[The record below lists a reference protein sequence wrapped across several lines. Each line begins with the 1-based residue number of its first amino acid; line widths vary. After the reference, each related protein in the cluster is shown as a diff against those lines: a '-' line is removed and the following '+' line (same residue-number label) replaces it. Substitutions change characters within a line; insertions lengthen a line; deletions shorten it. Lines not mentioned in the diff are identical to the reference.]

1 MKSEFVLKPE
11 QVINRELSWLE
22 FNQRV
27 LDEAVSP
34 FNPVFEQMKFLAIS
48 QSNLDE
54 FFMIRV
60 GSLWDQ
66 IDAGYKKP
74 DFSGLSPREQVSA
87 ISQRAHVMMKRMY
100 SVYRRDILPALA
112 QNGVHFADINALTSE
127 QAAWLDQYYDDQVYP
142 VLTPMAVDAARPF
155 PLILSRTLNLGLLLE
170 TEDGEPTFATVQ
182 VPSGLS
188 RLIQLPGGEGTT
200 LLLLEDVVA
209 RSIDSLFH
217 GRKVICCAP
226 YRITRNADMSFDEE
240 DAADLLKEIEKSLK
254 QRRWGAAVRLEIDY
268 RADDRIKKVLMKALE
283 LEESEVYAI
292 HGPINLDFLM
302 REMYKLPGHDA
313 LKYTPYSARRLMLE
327 EGETMFSRIAQGD
340 LMLYHPYDS
349 FDPVIQLIREAARD
363 PKVLAIKQ
371 TLYRVSSGSPII
383 AALIEAAEAGKQVTV
398 LLELKARFDEE
409 NNIHWGR
416 RLEKAGAHVIYGVAH
431 LKTHSKITL
440 IVRAEENGIRRY
452 VHLATGNY
460 NDVTARIYT
469 DHSLFTCDD
478 AIGRDASAFFNMIS
492 GHTAPPRLT
501 RLTAAPHDLRSAFM
515 RLIERETEIARAGRK
530 AEITAKMNSLVD
542 EEIIAALYRASQ
554 AGVRIKL
561 IVRGICCLR
570 PGLKGISDHIQV
582 RSIVGRF
589 LEHSRIYS
597 FRNDG
602 NEEIYLSSADWMPR
616 NLDRRVEL
624 MFPVDNEAL
633 KKRLKNALHIQ
644 WADNTKAREM
654 RADGSYRLLY
664 REGENHL
671 NAQEELMRGADIE

>member
-1 MKSEFVLKPE
+1 MNTEMNLRPE

-34 FNPVFEQMKFLAIS
+34 FNPVFEQMKFLSIAA
-48 QSNLDE
+48 SNLDE

-66 IDAGYKKP
+66 IDAGYQKP
-74 DFSGLSPREQVSA
+74 DFSGLTPREQVSA
-87 ISQRAHVMMKRMY
+87 ISKRVHAMMKRMY
-100 SVYRRDILPALA
+100 SVLRREILPELT
-112 QNGVHFADINALTSE
+112 QNGVHFADVGSLTEE
-127 QAAWLDQYYDDQVYP
+127 QAAWLDRYYDEQVYP
-142 VLTPMAVDAARPF
+142 VLTPMAVDATRPF
-155 PLILSRTLNLGLLLE
+155 PLILGRTLNLGLLLE
-170 TEDGEPTFATVQ
+170 SEDDEPMFATVQ
-182 VPSGLS
+182 VPSGLN
-188 RLIQLPGGEGTT
+188 RVVQLPGGQGTT
-200 LLLLEDVVA
+200 VILLEQIVT
-209 RSIDSLFH
+209 RSIGSLFH

-226 YRITRNADMSFDEE
+226 YRITRNADMSIDEE

-268 RADDRIKKVLMKALE
+268 RADERIKKILMKALE
-283 LEESEVYAI
+283 LEEAEVYPI

-302 REMYKLPGHDA
+302 KELYKLPGYDA
-313 LKYTPYSARRLMLE
+313 LKYKPFTGRALE
-327 EGETMFSRIAQGD
+327 MAEEESMFDRIQKGD

-349 FDPVIQLIREAARD
+349 FDPVVRMIAEAARD

-416 RLEKAGAHVIYGVAH
+416 RLEQAGAHVLYGMAH

-440 IVRAEENGIRRY
+440 VVRAEEDGIRRY

-469 DHSLFTCDD
+469 DHSLFTCSE
-478 AIGRDASAFFNMIS
+478 AIGRDASAFFNMLS
-492 GHTAPPRLT
+492 GYTDPPRLS
-501 RLTAAPHDLRSAFM
+501 RLTAAPHDLRDTFM
-515 RLIERETEIARAGRK
+515 YLIERETAVAREGRK
-530 AEITAKMNSLVD
+530 AEIIAKMNSLVD
-542 EEIIAALYRASQ
+542 EEIISALYKASQ
-554 AGVRIKL
+554 AGVKIRL
-561 IVRGICCLR
+561 IIRGICCLK
-570 PGLKGISDHIQV
+570 PGVKGLSERIEV

-589 LEHSRIYS
+589 LEHSRIYY
-597 FRNDG
+597 FLNDG
-602 NEEIYLSSADWMPR
+602 REEIYLSSADWMPR

-624 MFPVDNEAL
+624 MFPVENRELREEL
-633 KKRLKNALHIQ
+633 KKTLSVQL
-644 WADNTKAREM
+644 ADNTKAREM
-654 RADGSYRLLY
+654 RPDGSYELLY
-664 REGENHL
+664 REGEKHVT
-671 NAQEELMRGADIE
+671 AQEIFMAGN

>member
-1 MKSEFVLKPE
+1 MKNAFELKPE

-74 DFSGLSPREQVSA
+74 DFSGMTPRDQVSA

-112 QNGVHFADINALTSE
+112 QNGIRFADISALTSE

-170 TEDGEPTFATVQ
+170 TEDGEPSFATVQ

-188 RLIQLPGGEGTT
+188 RLVQLPGGEGTT

-209 RSIDSLFH
+209 RSIGSLFH
-217 GRKVICCAP
+217 GRKVLCCAP
-226 YRITRNADMSFDEE
+226 YRITRNADMSIDEE
-240 DAADLLKEIEKSLK
+240 DAADLLKEIEKSLR

-302 REMYKLPGHDA
+302 REMYKLPGYET

-349 FDPVIQLIREAARD
+349 FDPVIQLIREAAQD

-440 IVRAEENGIRRY
+440 VVRAEANGIRRY

-501 RLTAAPHDLRSAFM
+501 RLTAAPHDLRNAFM
-515 RLIERETEIARAGRK
+515 QLIERETDIAKAGRK

-570 PGLKGISDHIQV
+570 PGLKGISEHIQV
-582 RSIVGRF
+582 HSIVGRF

-602 NEEIYLSSADWMPR
+602 NEEIYLASADWMPR

-624 MFPVDNEAL
+624 MFPVDNDAL
-633 KKRLKNALHIQ
+633 KKRLKNALRIQ

-654 RADGSYRLLY
+654 RPDGSYRLLY
-664 REGENHL
+664 REEEEHL
-671 NAQEELMRGADIE
+671 NAQEELMKGADLE